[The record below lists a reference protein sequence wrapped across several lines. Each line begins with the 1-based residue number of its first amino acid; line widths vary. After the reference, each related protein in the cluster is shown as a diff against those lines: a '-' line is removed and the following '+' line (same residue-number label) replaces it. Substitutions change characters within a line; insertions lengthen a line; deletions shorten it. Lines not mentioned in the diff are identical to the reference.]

1 MPMPALQEIHNFDDL
16 LVYLEEKLDWPLQ
29 GYSLEDA
36 AFAYA
41 PEELGLKEDDA
52 ARIKAIHQLR
62 PLAHGQPWGIFFV
75 EFEHKKL
82 PVVVLR
88 RILSH
93 LVIKKRASA
102 NKAAA
107 PAWHAED
114 LLFVTAFG
122 EDVTDNREIAFAH
135 FHQNPGDL
143 PTLHVLG
150 WDGGDTPLKLAQL
163 DQTLRERLRWPEDE
177 GDAQAWRLAWRK
189 PFKHKIGHVIR
200 TADLLAEELARLAR
214 GIRDKARRMLAAE
227 SEKGPLTQ
235 LFKAF
240 QTALIHDLT
249 PAHFADTYAQTIT
262 YGLLTAA
269 ISRTEMSEGRH
280 GTALLADD
288 IANIVPV
295 TNPFL
300 KEMLQTFLKV
310 GGRKGGI
317 DFDELG
323 IQDVVELL
331 RGDETDLPA
340 VIADFGNKNPNED
353 PVIHF
358 YEHFLAAYDKPQKKQ
373 RGVFYTP
380 QPVVSYIVRSVHEL
394 LQTEFGLE
402 DGLAST
408 ITWGEMAARQIPPSP
423 PLIKGGTEANTS
435 APATASPSFEK
446 GGPGGISPFVIPTG
460 TSPDAPFV
468 TILDPATGTA
478 TFLVEVINVIH
489 RTLTE
494 KWNKAGPLVMPRLS
508 PLPQFGEGRGER
520 PFKSFTDY
528 WNAYVPRALLPRL
541 YGYELMMAPYAI
553 AHMKI
558 GLKLFETGYRFGSEE
573 RVRVYLTNALEP
585 AHEVQPQLEV
595 LAPALAHEALAV
607 ANVKRDVRFTVV
619 VGNPPYSGHSSNA
632 GEWIVHLLHGEGG
645 ATGNYFMLDGAP
657 LGERNPKWLNDDYV
671 KFIRL
676 GQWELDRTGCGT
688 LAFITNHGYLDNP
701 TFRGMRCSLMA
712 SFNDLYL
719 FDLHGNSKK
728 KETAPDGGKEENVF
742 DIQQGVAIGIFVKRP
757 STVCPELVEGHS
769 VHGSTSSPR
778 TECPVRHAHLFGLR
792 DDKYRKLLAQ
802 TGASTEWTALHPGT
816 AFYLF
821 VPQDETLRAEY
832 EQGWKIT
839 DIFPNTL
846 LGPNSHRDDFA
857 IAFDEEIAQKRIA
870 DMANSFISDD
880 VLQERYG
887 LVDNR
892 DWKLRDARKCNIG
905 QEKSTKCIY
914 RPFDFRW
921 MLYGSYAFDYPRPEI
936 NDHLIHSNIALIS
949 TRQTKEGFAV
959 FLTNLPAGQH
969 KLATPYDGSYLS
981 PLYLYPTAHKTDL
994 YDESAGRKPNLSPAF
1009 LAALQAR
1016 LGTEASSEAIFH
1028 TLYSILHSPTYRT
1041 RYADFL
1047 KIDFPRIPLPGGL
1060 PLFQA
1065 LATLGSE
1072 LVSLHLLE
1080 SPKVND
1086 FVTRFEGQ
1094 GDNSVPKKPAYKD
1107 GAVWINA
1114 SQRFE
1119 GVPEAVWNF
1128 HVGGYQVCEKWLK
1141 DRKGRTLS
1149 AEDIAHYQRVVV
1161 ALHETIRLMTEIDRV
1176 IETHGGWPGAFQSG
1190 AQVSV

>member
-1 MPMPALQEIHNFDDL
+1 MAESTLRDIHAFPELVRYLEDELGWPLQEYGFDDL
-16 LVYLEEKLDWPLQ
+16 TFEYTP
-29 GYSLEDA
+29 A
-36 AFAYA
+36 
-41 PEELGLKEDDA
+41 ELGLKEEDA

-62 PLAHGQPWGIFFV
+62 PLIHGQPWGIFFV
-75 EFEHKKL
+75 EFENKKL

-93 LVIKKRASA
+93 LVIKKRTST
-102 NKAAA
+102 AAA

-122 EDVTDNREIAFAH
+122 EDGTDNREIAFAH

-163 DQTLRERLRWPEDE
+163 DQTLRERLHWPEDE
-177 GDAQAWRLAWRK
+177 ADAEAWRETWRK
-189 PFKHKIGHVIR
+189 PFRHKIGHVIR

-227 SEKGPLTQ
+227 SEKGPLTK

-249 PAHFADTYAQTIT
+249 EAHFADTYAQTIT

-280 GTALLADD
+280 GTALLVDD

-310 GGRKGGI
+310 GGRRGGI

-331 RGDETDLPA
+331 RGSDTDLPA

-394 LQTEFGLE
+394 LQSEFGLE

-408 ITWGEMAARQIPPSP
+408 VTWGEMAALHPSP
-423 PLIKGGTEANTS
+423 ASGRGAGGEGDSESKGGIAI
-435 APATASPSFEK
+435 PA
-446 GGPGGISPFVIPTG
+446 G

-468 TILDPATGTA
+468 TLLDPATGTA

-494 KWNKAGPLVMPRLS
+494 KWTKQGMSEAQR
-508 PLPQFGEGRGER
+508 QAA
-520 PFKSFTDY
+520 
-528 WNAYVPRALLPRL
+528 WNEYVPAHLLPRL

-558 GLKLFETGYRFGSEE
+558 GLKLFETGYHFGSEE

-585 AHEVQPQLEV
+585 AHEVQPQLEA
-595 LAPALAHEALAV
+595 LSPALAHEALAV
-607 ANVKRDVRFTVV
+607 ADVKRDVRFTVV
-619 VGNPPYSGHSSNA
+619 IGNPPYSVTSANFNPFIDLLMNDYKKHVR
-632 GEWIVHLLHGEGG
+632 GEQGLVAL
-645 ATGNYFMLDGAP
+645 A
-657 LGERNPKWLNDDYV
+657 DDYL

-676 GQWELDRTGCGT
+676 SQKLLAVSNCGVWGM
-688 LAFITNHGYLDNP
+688 ITNHGYLKGVIH
-701 TFRGMRCSLMA
+701 RGVRKELLDQ
-712 SFNDLYL
+712 FNAIFLL
-719 FDLHGNSKK
+719 DLHGDSNIG
-728 KETAPDGGKEENVF
+728 ERVPTGKSNENVF
-742 DIQQGVAIGIFVKRP
+742 DIQQGVAVSIGVRP
-757 STVCPELVEGHS
+757 VAKSSANTVFHSDLWGSRNEKYNVLASHPISRRIWTDLRPAEPRYFLV
-769 VHGSTSSPR
+769 P
-778 TECPVRHAHLFGLR
+778 F
-792 DDKYRKLLAQ
+792 DDANL
-802 TGASTEWTALHPGT
+802 
-816 AFYLF
+816 
-821 VPQDETLRAEY
+821 AEY
-832 EQGWKIT
+832 EDYPSINELM
-839 DIFPNTL
+839 PV
-846 LGPNSHRDDFA
+846 NSCGVKTHRDGVVIDYDKKTLA
-857 IAFDEEIAQKRIA
+857 ARIA
-870 DMANSFISDD
+870 DIASESR
-880 VLQERYG
+880 LELLRERYG
-887 LVDNR
+887 VTDTPH
-892 DWKLRDARKCNIG
+892 WKLKDA
-905 QEKSTKCIY
+905 QTKITMDEVPKFIQRLTY
-914 RPFDFRW
+914 RPFDYRW
-921 MLYGSYAFDYPRPEI
+921 IYYNPAIIEKGDSKYPTLRHMLRSNLALLTARIQATGVFD
-936 NDHLIHSNIALIS
+936 
-949 TRQTKEGFAV
+949 AV
-959 FLTNLPAGQH
+959 FISQFLVEMKTAESSRSCTVFPLYLTDNSDSRQAELSANGRRPNLNPKVLHSWAQKLGTKAKGEFGLPAG
-969 KLATPYDGSYLS
+969 LTPED
-981 PLYLYPTAHKTDL
+981 
-994 YDESAGRKPNLSPAF
+994 
-1009 LAALQAR
+1009 
-1016 LGTEASSEAIFH
+1016 IFH
-1028 TLYSILHSPTYRT
+1028 YAYAVFHSPGYRS
-1041 RYADFL
+1041 RYAEFL
-1047 KIDFPRIPLPGGL
+1047 KIDFPRL
-1060 PLFQA
+1060 PLTGNLELFRA
-1065 LATLGSE
+1065 LAELGGE
-1072 LVSLHLLE
+1072 LVALHLLE

-1086 FVTRFEGQ
+1086 FITRFEGQ
-1094 GDNSVPKKPAYKD
+1094 GDNSVPKKPTYKD

-1149 AEDIAHYQRVVV
+1149 DEDITHYQRVVV
-1161 ALHETIRLMTEIDRV
+1161 ALNETIRLMAEIDRV
-1176 IETHGGWPGAFQSG
+1176 IETHGGWPGAFASNSAAG
-1190 AQVSV
+1190 ATT